1 MDEVPAGRNHPLTIP
16 DTELVFS
23 FSRSGGPGGQ
33 NVNKRN
39 TKARLVF
46 DVMQSAVL
54 TDVQKQRILNYP
66 RLAHLIIAD
75 GVIAIVTQIHS
86 TQLQNKETAWE
97 QLHMLIRE
105 ALIPVKRRLR
115 VRPPRHKKNPNG
127 ETKPKTPRAGQSLR
141 AQLRKGKD
149 VD

>member
-1 MDEVPAGRNHPLTIP
+1 MDEAPAGRNHPLTIP

-39 TKARLVF
+39 TKARLLF
-46 DVMQSAVL
+46 DVTQSVVL
-54 TDVQKQRILNYP
+54 TDMQKQRILSYP

-105 ALIPVKRRLR
+105 ALVPVKRRVR

-141 AQLRKGKD
+141 AHLSKGKD

>member
-1 MDEVPAGRNHPLTIP
+1 MDKAIAGSNQPFTIP
-16 DTELVFS
+16 DTEIVFS

-46 DVMQSAVL
+46 DVLQSASF
-54 TDVQKQRILNYP
+54 TDIQKQRILSYP
-66 RLAHLIIAD
+66 RLAHLIVAD

-86 TQLQNKETAWE
+86 TQLQNKETALE

-105 ALIPVKRRLR
+105 ALAPVKRRLR
-115 VRPPRHKKNPNG
+115 VRPPRHRKNPHG
-127 ETKPKTPRAGQSLR
+127 ETKPKPPRAGAALR
-141 AQLRKGKD
+141 SHLRKGSD
-149 VD
+149 AD

>member
-1 MDEVPAGRNHPLTIP
+1 MDEAPAGRNPPLTIP

-54 TDVQKQRILNYP
+54 TDVQKQRILNYS